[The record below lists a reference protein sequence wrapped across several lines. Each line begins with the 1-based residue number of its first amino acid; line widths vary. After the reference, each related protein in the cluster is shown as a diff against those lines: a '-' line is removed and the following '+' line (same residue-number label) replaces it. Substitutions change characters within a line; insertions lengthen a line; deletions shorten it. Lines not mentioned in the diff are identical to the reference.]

1 MLIAPSGRSSI
12 EMNRI
17 RSGISK
23 RNELAESAG
32 RGGQPGFALPGKPH
46 VQGMNIVIHRLEI
59 DAMSFERPRP
69 RDDVGQY
76 RDAHA
81 ARPHAATGS
90 NGQGT
95 EDDVGDV
102 PRTLQVAH

>member
-1 MLIAPSGRSSI
+1 MLIAPSSRSSI

-32 RGGQPGFALPGKPH
+32 RGGQPGFALPRKANVH
-46 VQGMNIVIHRLEI
+46 GMNIVIHRLEI

-69 RDDVGQY
+69 IDHVGKY
-76 RDAHA
+76 SDAHA
-81 ARPHAATGS
+81 VPHHPATAFPGH
-90 NGQGT
+90 GT
-95 EDDVGDV
+95 SDDVRAV
-102 PRTLQVAH
+102 RH